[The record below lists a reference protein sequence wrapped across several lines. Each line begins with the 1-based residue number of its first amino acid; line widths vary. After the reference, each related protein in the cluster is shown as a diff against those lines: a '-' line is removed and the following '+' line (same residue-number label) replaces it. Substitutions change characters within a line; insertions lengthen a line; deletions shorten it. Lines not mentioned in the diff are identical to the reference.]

1 MERDELEVSQMQV
14 RRLTKSRTNRVLT
27 GLCGGIGEY
36 LDVDPVL
43 IRLLWLLLPGAN
55 LVAYI
60 VGAIIV
66 PDA

>member
-1 MERDELEVSQMQV
+1 MQV

-36 LDVDPVL
+36 LGVDPVL
-43 IRLLWLLLPGAN
+43 IRLVWLFLPGAN
-55 LVAYI
+55 LFAYI
-60 VGAIIV
+60 IGAIIV

>member
-1 MERDELEVSQMQV
+1 MRV

-36 LDVDPVL
+36 LNVDPVL
-43 IRLLWLLLPGAN
+43 VRLVWLFLPGAN
-55 LVAYI
+55 LFAYI
-60 VGAIIV
+60 IGAIIV

>member
-1 MERDELEVSQMQV
+1 MQV

-36 LDVDPVL
+36 LNVDPVL
-43 IRLLWLLLPGAN
+43 IRLVWLFLPGAN
-55 LVAYI
+55 LFAYI
-60 VGAIIV
+60 IGAIIV

>member
-1 MERDELEVSQMQV
+1 MHV

-36 LDVDPVL
+36 LNVDPVL
-43 IRLLWLLLPGAN
+43 IRLAWLFLPGAN
-55 LVAYI
+55 LIAYI
-60 VGAIIV
+60 IGAIIV